1 MRSINKFRLHKIQD
15 ALRTSS
21 RAYSPSSAHFCYLN
35 MSPQTIHQSWLRYI
49 AAIALVVFAAMLRI
63 WPLQALE
70 SGLTWLTF
78 YPAVM
83 IAAIYGG
90 LYAGLLAAALSCL
103 TVTLLWSILVAQP
116 FINNSADW
124 LGMSVFVMTCSMISG
139 VAEAMRRAE
148 TRAIEA
154 QQQAEAANRAKSVF
168 LSTMSHELRTPM
180 NAILGFSAL
189 MRSDPAITE
198 GQLEN
203 LNIINR
209 SGEHLLRLINDV
221 LDMAKIEAGRAV
233 LEAET
238 FDLGVLVQD
247 IADMLGKHAEEKGLQ
262 LRLTLSAKLPQFIK
276 SDKEK
281 LHRVIVNLVS
291 NAVKFTNHGSVTLR
305 LSDQPG
311 NGVHQLFIEVEDSG
325 IGISKDDQA
334 RIFEPFIQLGQSGT
348 QKGTGL
354 GLAIAREYVELM
366 GGNIE
371 VESTPN
377 TGSLFRVTVPVQSA
391 EQIDVIPREVSKE
404 RVIGLE
410 PGQPEYRI
418 LIVEDQLEN
427 QLLLQRLL
435 KDAGFTVKLAENG
448 AEGVELFQSFHPH
461 FIWMDRRMPIMDGLE
476 ASRRIRALDGGKEV
490 KIAAVSASV
499 FGEQYSDTLPLGTDD
514 FVRKPYR
521 SSEIFE
527 CMKRH
532 LGVRYLYEQSKTS
545 TVDAELSSRT
555 LAQLSELRRQE
566 LADAL
571 IHGNIK
577 HITELI
583 LRIEEQ
589 DAVLA
594 RVLTH
599 HVALF
604 NYLPIL
610 KALEAVDTNNKEAQP

>member
-1 MRSINKFRLHKIQD
+1 MMCPH
-15 ALRTSS
+15 
-21 RAYSPSSAHFCYLN
+21 
-35 MSPQTIHQSWLRYI
+35 QTIHPSWLRYI
-49 AAIALVVFAAMLRI
+49 AAIALVAFSAILRI

-70 SGLTWLTF
+70 SSLTWLTF

-83 IAAIYGG
+83 IVAIYGG
-90 LYAGLLAAALSCL
+90 FSAGLLATALSCL
-103 TVTLLWSILVAQP
+103 TVTFLWPLLVTQP
-116 FINNSADW
+116 FINSPADW
-124 LGMSVFVMTCSMISG
+124 MGMSVFVMTCSMISG
-139 VAEAMRRAE
+139 VAEAMRRAKAH
-148 TRAIEA
+148 AINA
-154 QQQAEAANRAKSVF
+154 QMQAEAANRAKSVF

-189 MRSDPAITE
+189 MRSDPAITK

-203 LNIINR
+203 LDIINR

-233 LEAET
+233 LEIEP
-238 FDLGVLVQD
+238 FDLSVLVQD

-262 LRLTLSAKLPQFIK
+262 LRLTLSSKLPQFIK

-281 LHRVIVNLVS
+281 LRRVIVNLVS

-311 NGVHQLFIEVEDSG
+311 DGVHQLIIEVEDSG
-325 IGISKDDQA
+325 IGISKVDQA

-371 VESTPN
+371 VESMPN
-377 TGSLFRVTVPVQSA
+377 TGSLFRVKVPVQSA
-391 EQIDVIPREVSKE
+391 EQVDVVPQESSKG

-418 LIVEDQLEN
+418 LIVEDQIEN

-435 KDAGFTVKLAENG
+435 EDAGFTVKLADNG
-448 AEGVELFQSFHPH
+448 AKGVELFQSFHPH
-461 FIWMDRRMPIMDGLE
+461 FIWMDRRMPVMDGVE
-476 ASRRIRALDGGKEV
+476 ATRRIRALDGGREV
-490 KIAAVSASV
+490 KIAVVSASV
-499 FGEQYSDTLPLGTDD
+499 FGEQYSDTMTQGVDD
-514 FVRKPYR
+514 FVRKSYR
-521 SSEIFE
+521 PSEIFE
-527 CMKRH
+527 CMEQH
-532 LGVRYLYEQSKTS
+532 LGVRYLYEPNEPS
-545 TVDAELSSRT
+545 TADAELSSRT
-555 LAQLSELRRQE
+555 LAQLPESLRQE

-571 IHGNIK
+571 LHGN
-577 HITELI
+577 TEHVTDLI
-583 LRIEEQ
+583 QRIEEH
-589 DAVLA
+589 DAALAKVLA
-594 RVLTH
+594 R

-610 KALEAVDTNNKEAQP
+610 KALEAVDASNKEAQP

>member
-1 MRSINKFRLHKIQD
+1 M
-15 ALRTSS
+15 
-21 RAYSPSSAHFCYLN
+21 
-35 MSPQTIHQSWLRYI
+35 
-49 AAIALVVFAAMLRI
+49 
-63 WPLQALE
+63 
-70 SGLTWLTF
+70 
-78 YPAVM
+78 
-83 IAAIYGG
+83 
-90 LYAGLLAAALSCL
+90 
-103 TVTLLWSILVAQP
+103 
-116 FINNSADW
+116 
-124 LGMSVFVMTCSMISG
+124 
-139 VAEAMRRAE
+139 
-148 TRAIEA
+148 
-154 QQQAEAANRAKSVF
+154 
-168 LSTMSHELRTPM
+168 EL
-180 NAILGFSAL
+180 
-189 MRSDPAITE
+189 
-198 GQLEN
+198 
-203 LNIINR
+203 
-209 SGEHLLRLINDV
+209 
-221 LDMAKIEAGRAV
+221 
-233 LEAET
+233 
-238 FDLGVLVQD
+238 
-247 IADMLGKHAEEKGLQ
+247 
-262 LRLTLSAKLPQFIK
+262 
-276 SDKEK
+276 
-281 LHRVIVNLVS
+281 
-291 NAVKFTNHGSVTLR
+291 
-305 LSDQPG
+305 
-311 NGVHQLFIEVEDSG
+311 
-325 IGISKDDQA
+325 
-334 RIFEPFIQLGQSGT
+334 
-348 QKGTGL
+348 
-354 GLAIAREYVELM
+354 
-366 GGNIE
+366 
-371 VESTPN
+371 
-377 TGSLFRVTVPVQSA
+377 
-391 EQIDVIPREVSKE
+391 
-404 RVIGLE
+404 
-410 PGQPEYRI
+410 
-418 LIVEDQLEN
+418 EDQLEN